1 MASTVDLKCRGGL
14 SFFAQIGLLI
24 LPKSEVNRC
33 QSRKFGQL
41 IPTHINKKAPASP
54 GLFILNSNNAESVA
68 IKNARL
74 QRRK

>member
-1 MASTVDLKCRGGL
+1 LASTVDLKCRGGL

-41 IPTHINKKAPASP
+41 IPTLINIKSP
-54 GLFILNSNNAESVA
+54 GFAGA
-68 IKNARL
+68 FHIKF
-74 QRRK
+74 K